1 MDMEVNKGEELVVV
15 GLMIGLI
22 RWFICLIV
30 GLVNNRSRD
39 SFFFFIGN
47 FLFFFFM

>member
-1 MDMEVNKGEELVVV
+1 MDSRMDMEVNKGEELVVV

-39 SFFFFIGN
+39 SFFF
-47 FLFFFFM
+47 L